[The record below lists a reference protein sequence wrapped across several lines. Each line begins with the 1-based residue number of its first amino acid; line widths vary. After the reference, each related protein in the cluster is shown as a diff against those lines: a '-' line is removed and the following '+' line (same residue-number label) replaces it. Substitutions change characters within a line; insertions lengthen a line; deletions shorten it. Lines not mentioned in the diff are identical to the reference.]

1 MIFSQF
7 SIYCFQNALPP
18 GLCLA
23 PRWGG
28 GLQLPQTPAG
38 NVGSQPCRGPHRI
51 AGPRAPRPHDP
62 PLRLDDV
69 LLRFR
74 EGRLAVTGD
83 IEAMYHMTYVYEQVR
98 NMLRFL
104 WSNGW
109 NDSPEV
115 YRMKVNIFGGVWSG
129 AAAIFCL
136 QECGKE
142 AESESV
148 RKSIMNSFYVD
159 DWLQSADSEEEVQE
173 LVSGVRSCLKGGGFR
188 LCKMTG
194 SAEIVNCIPDKKETE
209 PKDRSLGVVW
219 DSVTDCF
226 VVKCPEIG
234 QSRLDTKRSLL

>member
-1 MIFSQF
+1 M
-7 SIYCFQNALPP
+7 NDLVLP
-18 GLCLA
+18 
-23 PRWGG
+23 
-28 GLQLPQTPAG
+28 
-38 NVGSQPCRGPHRI
+38 GPN
-51 AGPRAPRPHDP
+51 
-62 PLRLDDV
+62 LMNRLDDV

-83 IEAMYHMTYVYEQVR
+83 IEAMYHMTYVYEQDR

-104 WSNGW
+104 WSNGL

-194 SAEIVNCIPDKKETE
+194 SAEIVNCILDKKETLSLGTDHWVLCGILLLTALLSNVLRLVKVGWIQRE
-209 PKDRSLGVVW
+209 VYCDILRDFTTLWVSFRPLFCKVDYFSRSLSRCMLVGVI
-219 DSVTDCF
+219 CF
-226 VVKCPEIG
+226 
-234 QSRLDTKRSLL
+234 LMTW

>member
-1 MIFSQF
+1 M
-7 SIYCFQNALPP
+7 
-18 GLCLA
+18 
-23 PRWGG
+23 
-28 GLQLPQTPAG
+28 
-38 NVGSQPCRGPHRI
+38 
-51 AGPRAPRPHDP
+51 
-62 PLRLDDV
+62 
-69 LLRFR
+69 
-74 EGRLAVTGD
+74 AVTGD
-83 IEAMYHMTYVYEQVR
+83 IEAMYHMTYVYEQDR

-104 WSNGW
+104 WSNGL

-194 SAEIVNCIPDKKETE
+194 SAEIVNCIPDKKELSLRTDHWVLCGILLLTALLSNVLRLVKVGWIQRE
-209 PKDRSLGVVW
+209 VCCDILRDFTTLWVSFRPLFCKVDYFSRSRSRCLLVGMI
-219 DSVTDCF
+219 CF
-226 VVKCPEIG
+226 LI
-234 QSRLDTKRSLL
+234 TW